1 LTDDQLLQLIE
12 SQASLANPEE
22 TSSAMDLPTMVLPMK
37 LMALED
43 AGHSHTGQR
52 RTHNEDWYF
61 CQTDLRRVSDA
72 KGVQIQARGMYI
84 LCDGMG
90 GHAAGEVASQ
100 LAVTTLRD
108 YLNQQWQGDGLPSQ
122 ELLWEAT
129 ARANQAIFQA
139 NQEKAS
145 FGVGRMGTTLLLVLV
160 QDLTMVVVQVGDSRL
175 YSYSKRVGLRQLTVD
190 HEVGQREINRG
201 VEPAIAYARPDAYH
215 LTQALGPSDVD
226 RLSPTIF
233 YSDIAEDTL
242 LILCSDGL
250 SDNQVLERHAATHVA
265 PLLSS
270 RSNLEEGVLQLVDL
284 GNGENGHDNITA
296 ILVRVKLR
304 PDLEAL
310 AGPGLE
316 DD

>member
-1 LTDDQLLQLIE
+1 
-12 SQASLANPEE
+12 
-22 TSSAMDLPTMVLPMK
+22 
-37 LMALED
+37 
-43 AGHSHTGQR
+43 
-52 RTHNEDWYF
+52 
-61 CQTDLRRVSDA
+61 
-72 KGVQIQARGMYI
+72 
-84 LCDGMG
+84 
-90 GHAAGEVASQ
+90 
-100 LAVTTLRD
+100 
-108 YLNQQWQGDGLPSQ
+108 
-122 ELLWEAT
+122 
-129 ARANQAIFQA
+129 
-139 NQEKAS
+139 
-145 FGVGRMGTTLLLVLV
+145 
-160 QDLTMVVVQVGDSRL
+160 
-175 YSYSKRVGLRQLTVD
+175 
-190 HEVGQREINRG
+190 VGQREINRG

-310 AGPGLE
+310 AQPGLE